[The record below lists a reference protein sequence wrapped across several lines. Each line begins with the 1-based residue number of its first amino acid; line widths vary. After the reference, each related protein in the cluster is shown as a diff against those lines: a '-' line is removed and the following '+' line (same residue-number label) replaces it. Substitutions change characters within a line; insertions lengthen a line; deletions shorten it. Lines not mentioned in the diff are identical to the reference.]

1 MFGAETGEYQP
12 NIQTAWETLK
22 LLANG
27 YAAEA
32 GREGAAWNREQL
44 RRIDLRWHDLR
55 HEGACRLLADGV
67 DIRIIQ
73 LMLGHASIQQTQRYL
88 NVTDEELQERTGG
101 ELEQQRPTA
110 STRIGKLRPRL
121 LRGSQVGLRRC
132 HQFVTIGL
140 GDRGNLVAGACNRR
154 YLQLWSGAA

>member
-1 MFGAETGEYQP
+1 MDFAHLPEHEELVGVARRVAGELAPGYVERDRAGAFP
-12 NIQTAWETLK
+12 WETLK

-27 YAAEA
+27 LEPKT
-32 GREGAAWNREQL
+32 GEEGVKWNADQL

-88 NVTDEELQERTGG
+88 NVTDEELRKG
-101 ELEQQRPTA
+101 LEVSWGRQ
-110 STRIGKLRPRL
+110 LRA
-121 LRGSQVGLRRC
+121 V
-132 HQFVTIGL
+132 
-140 GDRGNLVAGACNRR
+140 
-154 YLQLWSGAA
+154 SGQ